1 MAIIITDGKQYI
13 KYNFGENY
21 SKFKIVIER
30 ERATEFRNCSYAI
43 KAFRKYERTLK
54 DFYVYD
60 EEDQNICYR
69 HITRRTWSQTARKVI
84 YNQADGCCQLCGR
97 KIDYCEMTLDH
108 IYPLSM
114 GGKDE
119 MENLQCTCKTCN
131 EFKDNILPDQFLNRV
146 TEIFLYQMKKKCNND
161 WIWNV
166 TERLIKKR
174 LKTME

>member
-1 MAIIITDGKQYI
+1 
-13 KYNFGENY
+13 
-21 SKFKIVIER
+21 
-30 ERATEFRNCSYAI
+30 
-43 KAFRKYERTLK
+43 
-54 DFYVYD
+54 
-60 EEDQNICYR
+60 
-69 HITRRTWSQTARKVI
+69 
-84 YNQADGCCQLCGR
+84 
-97 KIDYCEMTLDH
+97 MTLDH

-131 EFKDNILPDQFLNRV
+131 EFKDNILPDQFLDRV